1 MSSKEEEFREIVRG
15 ENEEIDENVE
25 EGEREGEGY
34 GDGDGDGD
42 GKEEQEQEQEQ
53 EKEEEPM
60 QSVKHEPKEFIEE
73 TRAAE
78 DRRQS
83 GKKRGKHKCEEHARR
98 LKKKRRELDVADAR
112 GNSDHSRQDDNV
124 RSGSDGD
131 AKAKNDIDDVSIL
144 ETQVPPVLG
153 KFEGDDGLV
162 AFFTMLRR
170 QDRLLRSC
178 GLVDGV
184 VVRRLQSESDIVQ
197 CIVGVENELFM
208 LAQRQKS
215 LGL

>member
-1 MSSKEEEFREIVRG
+1 MEEEFREIIVRG

-25 EGEREGEGY
+25 EGEGE
-34 GDGDGDGD
+34 GDGDE
-42 GKEEQEQEQEQ
+42 KEEQEQEQEQ
-53 EKEEEPM
+53 EQEEEKE
-60 QSVKHEPKEFIEE
+60 VKHKPKELIEE

-83 GKKRGKHKCEEHARR
+83 GKKRGKHKCEEDAGR
-98 LKKKRRELDVADAR
+98 LKKKKKRLELDVADTKE
-112 GNSDHSRQDDNV
+112 NSDHSRQDDNV
-124 RSGSDGD
+124 RNGSDGD
-131 AKAKNDIDDVSIL
+131 VKAKNDIDNVSIL

-162 AFFTMLRR
+162 ALFTMLRR

-184 VVRRLQSESDIVQ
+184 IVRRLQSESDIVQ
-197 CIVGVENELFM
+197 CIEGVENGLFM